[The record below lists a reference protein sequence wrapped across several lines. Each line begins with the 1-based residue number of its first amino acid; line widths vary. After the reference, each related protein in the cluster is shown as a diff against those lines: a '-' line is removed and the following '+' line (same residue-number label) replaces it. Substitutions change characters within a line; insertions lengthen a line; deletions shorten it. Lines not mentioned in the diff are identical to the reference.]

1 MWCCLF
7 LGLSFIVRQES
18 AGRNVKLSQLG
29 QFNGIRSRSG
39 AQLTQQYPRQYRIS
53 TNIMRPR
60 DFTPRSYRGSV
71 KFSTLSPYGV
81 AISKTRLPAGAHQS
95 GATALRWCNKMNA
108 ISVQPI

>member
-18 AGRNVKLSQLG
+18 AGRNAKLSQLG

-81 AISKTRLPAGAHQS
+81 AISKLWRRDQQDQIARRGAPK
-95 GATALRWCNKMNA
+95 RCNG
-108 ISVQPI
+108 SSLVQ